1 MATSQET
8 ELPRFELNV
17 QSKPNDTFYVME
29 IEGYEAISQPY
40 QFRILFAS
48 SDFDLQAD
56 DFLQQPAMLKI
67 FTNDGSDSA
76 KYSGLI
82 YEFALIKR
90 VNNYVLYEI
99 ELRPQLWKLSYNR
112 ITDIYGEEK
121 SIPEIVAQK
130 LSDFGLTSLNV
141 EQRLKNPSAYRKRSL
156 VCQFYETDLDFVSR
170 YMEAEGIYY
179 FFEQTADFSEKLVM
193 VDYREAQPS
202 NKKTVYY
209 YDVEDMPTDM
219 QGDRV
224 TSLSLRQN
232 VVQAKTVVQDFNFR
246 KASLEDSLKSEK
258 AIDAKGLG
266 TCMFWGYNLRQVDE
280 AARMAAVRSEELLC
294 DKTVISAV
302 SSAINVR
309 SGYAITLEQHFQ
321 REVNKDYLVTTVK
334 HRGHQSYAWFESE
347 SSPTDSSFQGGTFYD
362 CSFTAIDEKKQF
374 RARRKTPWPHISGT
388 LNGII
393 DDEGSGKYAQ
403 LNDFGQYKVQLL
415 FDLTSKNTNRGS
427 SWIRMTSPYTGQGH
441 GMAFP
446 LLKGTEVIIGFMGG
460 DPDQPIILGAV
471 SNSENP
477 NVLNASNSHLGGFKS
492 ASGNYMV
499 VNDMEGQESVHMWSP
514 NGNTHFYIGNF

>member
-8 ELPRFELNV
+8 ELSRFEFKV
-17 QSKPNDTFYVME
+17 QSKPNDTYYVLE
-29 IEGYEAISQPY
+29 IDGHEAISKPY
-40 QFRILFAS
+40 EFRILFAS
-48 SDFDLQAD
+48 ADFNLQAD

-67 FTNDGSDSA
+67 FTNDASDST

-90 VNNYVLYEI
+90 VNNFVLYEAY
-99 ELRPQLWKLSYNR
+99 LRPQLWKLSYNR

-130 LSDFGLTSLNV
+130 LSAFGLTSLNV
-141 EQRLKNPSAYRKRSL
+141 EQRIKIPSDYRKRSF
-156 VCQFYETDLDFVSR
+156 VCQFYETDLDFISR

-179 FFEQTADFSEKLVM
+179 FFDQSDSFSEKLVM
-193 VDYREAQPS
+193 VDYREGQPS
-202 NKKTVYY
+202 DKKTLYY
-209 YDVEDMPTDM
+209 FDVEDMPTDM

-224 TSLSLRQN
+224 TRLSTRQR

-258 AIDAKGLG
+258 TIDAKGLG

-280 AARMAAVRSEELLC
+280 ATRMATVRSEELLC
-294 DKTVISAV
+294 DQSLISGV

-309 SGYAITLEQHFQ
+309 SGYTIKLEQHYQ
-321 REVNKDYLVTTVK
+321 TEVNKDYLVTSVR
-334 HRGHQSYAWFESE
+334 HRGHQTYAWFESE
-347 SSPTDSSFQGGTFYD
+347 ENSADSSFQGGTFYD

-374 RARRKTPWPHISGT
+374 RARRETPWPHISGT
-388 LNGII
+388 LNAII

-403 LNDFGQYKVQLL
+403 LNDYGQYKVQLL

-427 SWIRMTSPYTGQGH
+427 SWIRMASPYAGRDH

-471 SNSENP
+471 PNSENP
-477 NVLNASNSHLGGFKS
+477 NVLNASNAHLGGFQS
-492 ASGNYMV
+492 SSGNYMI